1 MLRLVFVSVFLLG
14 AVIGW
19 LVVYFVRKY
28 KEYNPKVLR
37 DSMVLLLGGGCMDFL
52 LSLIDKQAALYAFAV
67 YLIGL
72 FTAFFLHWI
81 YQFIV
86 AKITAPKFMDPRSKY
101 ELFSGCS
108 LSDTEKDAR
117 AMIGYQFEIVNQGF
131 LQLSKKLITED
142 EFIALVKKS
151 GLTRQAFEDL
161 TNHPMGD
168 MFLSPALTAYIRAKD
183 IFDVIERDV
192 LAEKSPVSKNL

>member
-1 MLRLVFVSVFLLG
+1 MMFRLVFVSLFLLG

-28 KEYNPKVLR
+28 KEHSPKGLRETIVLF
-37 DSMVLLLGGGCMDFL
+37 LGGGCLDLL
-52 LSLIDKQAALYAFAV
+52 LSLIDKQVAIDAFTA
-67 YLIGL
+67 YIIG
-72 FTAFFLHWI
+72 FATAFFLHWI

-108 LSDTEKDAR
+108 LSDTEKEAR
-117 AMIGYQFEIVNQGF
+117 SLVCYQLEIVNQGF
-131 LQLSKKLITED
+131 LQLCEKLITED
-142 EFIALVKKS
+142 EFINLVKKS

-161 TNHPMGD
+161 TSHPMGD
-168 MFLSPALTAYIRAKD
+168 MFLSPALTAYIRAKN
-183 IFDVIERDV
+183 IFDAIECDS
-192 LAEKSPVSKNL
+192 LACK

>member
-19 LVVYFVRKY
+19 LMVYFVRKY

-52 LSLIDKQAALYAFAV
+52 LSLIDKQAALYAFAA

-72 FTAFFLHWI
+72 ATAFFLHWI
-81 YQFIV
+81 YQLIV

-117 AMIGYQFEIVNQGF
+117 AMIGYQLEIVNQGF

-161 TNHPMGD
+161 TSHPMGD
-168 MFLSPALTAYIRAKD
+168 MFLSPAFTAYIRAKD
-183 IFDVIERDV
+183 IFDVIECDV

>member
-1 MLRLVFVSVFLLG
+1 MMLRLVFVSVFLLG

-28 KEYNPKVLR
+28 KKYNPKVLR

-52 LSLIDKQAALYAFAV
+52 LSLIDKQVAIYAFAA
-67 YLIGL
+67 YLIGF

-117 AMIGYQFEIVNQGF
+117 SMVCYQLEIVNQGF
-131 LQLSKKLITED
+131 QQLCEKLITED
-142 EFIALVKKS
+142 EFITLVKKS

-161 TNHPMGD
+161 TSHPLGD
-168 MFLSPALTAYIRAKD
+168 MFLSPALTAYMRAKN
-183 IFDVIERDV
+183 IFDVIDRDT
-192 LAEKSPVSKNL
+192 LTDK

>member
-28 KEYNPKVLR
+28 KDHNPKGLR
-37 DSMVLLLGGGCMDFL
+37 DTIMLFLGGGCLDLL
-52 LSLIDKQAALYAFAV
+52 LSLIDKQVAIDAFTA
-67 YLIGL
+67 YIIG
-72 FTAFFLHWI
+72 FATAFFLHWI
-81 YQFIV
+81 YQLIV

-117 AMIGYQFEIVNQGF
+117 SLVCYQLEIVNQGF
-131 LQLSKKLITED
+131 QQLCEKLLTED
-142 EFIALVKKS
+142 EFITLVKKS
-151 GLTRQAFEDL
+151 GLTRQAFEEL
-161 TNHPMGD
+161 TSHPMGD
-168 MFLSPALTAYIRAKD
+168 MFLSPALAAYIRAKN
-183 IFDVIERDV
+183 IFDAIEIDT
-192 LAEKSPVSKNL
+192 LEDN

>member
-1 MLRLVFVSVFLLG
+1 MLRLVFVSLFLLG

-28 KEYNPKVLR
+28 KDHNPKGLR
-37 DSMVLLLGGGCMDFL
+37 DTIMLFLGGGCLDLL
-52 LSLIDKQAALYAFAV
+52 LSLIDKQVAIYAFTA
-67 YLIGL
+67 YIIG
-72 FTAFFLHWI
+72 FATAFFLHWI

-108 LSDTEKDAR
+108 LSDTEKEAR
-117 AMIGYQFEIVNQGF
+117 SLVCYQLEIVNQGF
-131 LQLSKKLITED
+131 QQLCEKLITED

-161 TNHPMGD
+161 TSHPIGD
-168 MFLSPALTAYIRAKD
+168 MFLSPALTAYIRAKN
-183 IFDVIERDV
+183 IFDTIEGDV
-192 LAEKSPVSKNL
+192 LTDK

>member
-1 MLRLVFVSVFLLG
+1 MLQIISFSVFLFG

-28 KEYNPKVLR
+28 KKYNPKVLR
-37 DSMVLLLGGGCMDFL
+37 DSMVLFLGGGCMDL
-52 LSLIDKQAALYAFAV
+52 LWSLIDKQTALYAFAA
-67 YLIGL
+67 YLIGIA
-72 FTAFFLHWI
+72 TAFFLHWI

-86 AKITAPKFMDPRSKY
+86 AKITAPNFMDPRSKY

-108 LSDTEKDAR
+108 LSDTEKNAR
-117 AMIGYQFEIVNQGF
+117 TMVGYQLEIVNQGF
-131 LQLSKKLITED
+131 LQLCEKLITED

-161 TNHPMGD
+161 TSHPMGD
-168 MFLSPALTAYIRAKD
+168 MFLSPALTAYMRAKN
-183 IFDVIERDV
+183 IFDVIERDG
-192 LAEKSPVSKNL
+192 VSGK

>member
-52 LSLIDKQAALYAFAV
+52 LSLIDKQVALYAFAA

-81 YQFIV
+81 YQLIV

-101 ELFSGCS
+101 ELFSGCN

-117 AMIGYQFEIVNQGF
+117 SLVYYQLEIVNQGF
-131 LQLSKKLITED
+131 LQLCEKLITED
-142 EFIALVKKS
+142 EFVTLVKKS

-161 TNHPMGD
+161 TSHPMGN
-168 MFLSPALTAYIRAKD
+168 MFLSPALTAYMRAKN
-183 IFDVIERDV
+183 IFDVIEIDT
-192 LAEKSPVSKNL
+192 LEDN

>member
-1 MLRLVFVSVFLLG
+1 MVLQIIFFSVFLFG

-28 KEYNPKVLR
+28 KKYNPKVLR
-37 DSMVLLLGGGCMDFL
+37 DTIVLFLGGGCMDLL
-52 LSLIDKQAALYAFAV
+52 LSLIDKQTALYAFAA
-67 YLIGL
+67 YLIGIA
-72 FTAFFLHWI
+72 TTFFLHWI

-117 AMIGYQFEIVNQGF
+117 SMVCYQLEIVNQGF
-131 LQLSKKLITED
+131 QQLCEKLITED
-142 EFIALVKKS
+142 DFITLVKKT
-151 GLTRQAFEDL
+151 GLTRQVFEDL
-161 TNHPMGD
+161 TSHPMGD
-168 MFLSPALTAYIRAKD
+168 MFLSPALTAYIRAKN
-183 IFDVIERDV
+183 IFDAIEIDTQ
-192 LAEKSPVSKNL
+192 EDN

>member
-1 MLRLVFVSVFLLG
+1 MMLQIICISIFLLG

-52 LSLIDKQAALYAFAV
+52 LSLIDKQVALYAFAA

-72 FTAFFLHWI
+72 AIAFFQL
-81 YQFIV
+81 IV

-101 ELFSGCS
+101 ELFSGCN

-117 AMIGYQFEIVNQGF
+117 SLVCYQLEIVNQGF
-131 LQLSKKLITED
+131 QQLCEKLITED
-142 EFIALVKKS
+142 EFITLVKKS

-161 TNHPMGD
+161 TSHPMGD
-168 MFLSPALTAYIRAKD
+168 MFLTPALTAYMKAKR
-183 IFDVIERDV
+183 IFDVIESDA
-192 LAEKSPVSKNL
+192 LADK

>member
-1 MLRLVFVSVFLLG
+1 MLRLVFVSLFLLG

-28 KEYNPKVLR
+28 KDHNPKGLR
-37 DSMVLLLGGGCMDFL
+37 DTIMLFLGGGCLDLL
-52 LSLIDKQAALYAFAV
+52 LSLIDKQVAIDAFTA
-67 YLIGL
+67 YIIG
-72 FTAFFLHWI
+72 FATAFFLHWI

-108 LSDTEKDAR
+108 LSDEEKDAR
-117 AMIGYQFEIVNQGF
+117 TMVGYQLEIVNQGF
-131 LQLSKKLITED
+131 QQLCEKLITED

-151 GLTRQAFEDL
+151 GLTRQTFEDL
-161 TNHPMGD
+161 TSHPMGV
-168 MFLSPALTAYIRAKD
+168 MFLSPALTAYMRAKN
-183 IFDVIERDV
+183 IFDAIECDS
-192 LAEKSPVSKNL
+192 LACK

>member
-1 MLRLVFVSVFLLG
+1 MMLRIICISIFLLG

-52 LSLIDKQAALYAFAV
+52 LSLIDKQVALYAFAA

-72 FTAFFLHWI
+72 ATAFFLHWI
-81 YQFIV
+81 YQLIV
-86 AKITAPKFMDPRSKY
+86 AKITAPQFMDPRSKY

-117 AMIGYQFEIVNQGF
+117 SMVCYQLEIVNQGF
-131 LQLSKKLITED
+131 QQLCEKLITED
-142 EFIALVKKS
+142 EFITLVKKS
-151 GLTRQAFEDL
+151 GLTRQTLEDL
-161 TNHPMGD
+161 TSHPMGD
-168 MFLSPALTAYIRAKD
+168 MFLSPALIAYIRAKNV
-183 IFDVIERDV
+183 FHTIESDA
-192 LAEKSPVSKNL
+192 LANKKDNR